1 VTNEV
6 WTAALGLGFVL
17 GLRHALD
24 PDHVVAVSTIVSE
37 SRSIG
42 RSSLVGT
49 FWGLGHT
56 AALLAAGIAV
66 IGLKLNIPRHAA
78 QWMESAVAGM
88 LILLGLKAVRTAFR
102 GWRVHRHVHVHD
114 RREHAHFHVHAAGEP
129 AHNHRHLL
137 SFGTQPFLV
146 GLVHGFAGS
155 AGLMILVLGTIPS
168 AIAGL
173 AYIAMFGLGSTGGM
187 LLMSSLISLPFVW
200 TARRFELFTQG
211 LQFLVG
217 FGSILFGCFLAWQ
230 YGFRPPALP
239 H

>member
-1 VTNEV
+1 MTNEV
-6 WTAALGLGFVL
+6 WTAALGLGFAL

-37 SRSIG
+37 SRSIR

-49 FWGLGHT
+49 CWGLGHT
-56 AALLAAGIAV
+56 AALLAAGVAV
-66 IGLKLNIPRHAA
+66 IGLKLSIPRQAA
-78 QWMESAVAGM
+78 LWMESAVAAM
-88 LILLGLKAVRTAFR
+88 LVLLGLKAVRTAFL
-102 GWRVHRHVHVHD
+102 GWKVHRHVHVHGGH
-114 RREHAHFHVHAAGEP
+114 EHAHFHVHGAGEH
-129 AHNHRHLL
+129 AHSHRHLL
-137 SFGTQPFLV
+137 GFRTQPFLV
-146 GLVHGFAGS
+146 GLVHGLAGS

-173 AYIAMFGLGSTGGM
+173 TYIAVFGLGSTGGM

-200 TARRFELFTQG
+200 TARRFALFTQG
-211 LQFLVG
+211 LQLLVG

-230 YGFRPPALP
+230 YGFHPPALP